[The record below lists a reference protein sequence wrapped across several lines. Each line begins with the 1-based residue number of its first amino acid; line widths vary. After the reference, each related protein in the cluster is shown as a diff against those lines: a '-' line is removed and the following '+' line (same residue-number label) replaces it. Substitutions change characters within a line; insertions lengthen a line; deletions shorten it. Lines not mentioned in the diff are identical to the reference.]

1 MPLNEKKTIEIILEQ
16 CVDIEER
23 YNGYREALIDVIAD
37 ILKYERSHRV
47 SATNIQT
54 KINDKCNAASR
65 FLVMQHDQDTGTEE
79 PDT

>member
-16 CVDIEER
+16 CVDVEER
-23 YNGYREALIDVIAD
+23 CSGYREALIDVIAD

-47 SATNIQT
+47 SATNIQQ

-65 FLVMQHDQDTGTEE
+65 FLVMQRDQDIGTEE
-79 PDT
+79 PNT